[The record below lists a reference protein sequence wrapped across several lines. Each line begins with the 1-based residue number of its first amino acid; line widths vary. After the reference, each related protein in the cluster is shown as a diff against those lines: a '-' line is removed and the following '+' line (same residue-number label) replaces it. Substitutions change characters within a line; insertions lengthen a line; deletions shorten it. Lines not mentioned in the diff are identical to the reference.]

1 MILVDIYVPV
11 LDEIYD
17 FHLDEHT
24 EIGILIEEAAEMICQ
39 KEQCPLKGS
48 AEDLSL
54 WKLDS
59 RYLLSRRNTLAEAGV
74 TAGDK
79 LLLV

>member
-17 FHLDEHT
+17 FYADENT
-24 EIGILIEEAAEMICQ
+24 EVGLLIEEVAEMICQ
-39 KEQCPLKGS
+39 KEQCPLKGE
-48 AEDLSL
+48 AEDLTL
-54 WKLDS
+54 WRCSS
-59 RYLLSRRNTLAEAGV
+59 RYRIGKGQTIQEAGIK
-74 TAGDK
+74 AGEH